1 MSGCGWLLAAASVRS
16 ASSGYKP
23 RLSLCSD
30 LPFAGRSNHIFFG
43 FLQYTPRDGLGQLE
57 FVRHQ
62 GRTLDLIVAGS
73 HAAALSVVVAV
84 SRTIPCGWPA
94 RPPPKTPPQ

>member
-1 MSGCGWLLAAASVRS
+1 MAVAGCWQ
-16 ASSGYKP
+16 

-84 SRTIPCGWPA
+84 SRAIPCGWPA